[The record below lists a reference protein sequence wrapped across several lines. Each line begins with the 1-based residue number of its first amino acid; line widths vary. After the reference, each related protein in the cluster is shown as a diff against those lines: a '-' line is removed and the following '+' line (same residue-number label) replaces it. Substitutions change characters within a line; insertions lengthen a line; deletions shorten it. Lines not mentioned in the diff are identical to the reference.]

1 MKKRIAFAVLCMIL
15 LIMAVP
21 VFAQQSALGNATIKV
36 MFVAMDAQDQHWLKL
51 NQGAQQ
57 VAQKARIFY
66 TMQAPF
72 SKVDTSQQINIME
85 DAITGKYDIILV
97 APQLASSMVPT
108 INKARAAGIKVI
120 VVDSPLPPGSQYD
133 AFIGTDNGA
142 AARTAAD
149 TLAKALGG
157 KGKVAIVNAQAGA
170 GTTMLRE
177 NEFKARIAAQYP
189 GITIVGTQYSDGDV
203 AKAQNIAQDFMRAN
217 PDLAGFYAC
226 NEGSTVGT
234 GNAVKQAGKASGP
247 GKIVIVGWDKSTNSQ
262 NLVMDGTIL
271 AIMVQ
276 NPGVMGSR
284 GVQLGLDLLAGKNI
298 QRDNDSGV
306 SVGTR
311 ANIAKL

>member
-1 MKKRIAFAVLCMIL
+1 MKKRIVIAAICMIL
-15 LIMAVP
+15 MIMAVP
-21 VFAQQSALGNATIKV
+21 VFAQKSALGNATIKV
-36 MFVAMDAQDQHWLKL
+36 MFIAMDAQDQHWLKL
-51 NQGAQQ
+51 NQGAQS
-57 VAQKARIFY
+57 VAAKAKIFY

-120 VVDSPLPPGSQYD
+120 VVDSPLPQGSQYD

-142 AARTAAD
+142 AARNAAD
-149 TLAKALGG
+149 TLAKAIGG

-177 NEFKARIAAQYP
+177 NEFKAQIQAKYP

-203 AKAQNIAQDFMRAN
+203 AKAQNIAQDFMSAN

-234 GNAVKQAGKASGP
+234 GNAVKQAGKA
-247 GKIVIVGWDKSTNSQ
+247 GKVVVVGWDKSSDSQ
-262 NLVMDGTIL
+262 RLIMEGTVY
-271 AIMVQ
+271 AVMVQ
-276 NPGVMGSR
+276 NPAAMGSK
-284 GVQLGLDLLAGKNI
+284 GVQAGLDLLSGKTPKK
-298 QRDNDSGV
+298 DDDSGCT
-306 SVGTR
+306 VGTK